1 MNPKSSKE
9 TILNEALVI
18 FGKLGFHKTTM
29 ADIANASNRGRR
41 TIYTHFKTK
50 EEVYEA
56 VVEREIDKIL
66 LTLKSKM
73 ESYDSI
79 DEKLSQY
86 INYRISSIIQLTKQ
100 YDALKEAFVNNYSW
114 VEKIRKKLD
123 EEEKIMLTQLLRNG
137 SETSYFRIENLDI
150 AVKNSSLIIKGFEFM
165 LIKEDTHETTLDQI
179 NNLQKLL
186 LNGLKTRK

>member
-86 INYRISSIIQLTKQ
+86 INYRISSIIQLTKH